1 MSDLISGENV
11 RLGVIGVG
19 NIGSMILDVLL
30 NTPEN
35 SRYLFFIYNRSPEK
49 MNKYSKLENV
59 RICRSAMEVYKE
71 AEFTFVC
78 VKPHQTESVYSEIRH
93 LPEESRV
100 LVSTAAGKT
109 LADIVDG
116 AKRTRVIR
124 IMPTITSRI
133 GVGMTAVAYSEV
145 IDEKTKAMFE
155 KIFRPFG
162 ELIEL
167 PEEKFD
173 AFTVLAS
180 SGPAFVA
187 FVLES
192 FIEGAINIGVNPDY
206 ARDIVLRTFEGSVK
220 FLERMSIEPSRL
232 KYMVSSPGGVTIRGL
247 FELEK
252 NAVKGAIMS
261 AIQEAYNKSRSLGG

>member
-1 MSDLISGENV
+1 ML
-11 RLGVIGVG
+11 
-19 NIGSMILDVLL
+19 LDVLMDAT
-30 NTPEN
+30 NGEQAF
-35 SRYLFFIYNRSPEK
+35 LFFIHNRSQEK
-49 MNKYSKLENV
+49 LRKYETLENV
-59 RICRSAMEVYKE
+59 RICRNSMEVYRE
-71 AEFTFVC
+71 SDFTFIC
-78 VKPHQTESVYSEIRH
+78 VKPQQTEAVYSEIRH

-109 LADIVDG
+109 LNDVIDG
-116 AKRTRVIR
+116 TKRTRVIR

-145 IDEKTKAMFE
+145 IDADTKTQFE
-155 KIFRPFG
+155 SIMKPFG
-162 ELIEL
+162 EMLEL

-187 FVLES
+187 FILES

-220 FLERMSIEPSRL
+220 FLERMSVEPSRL

-247 FELEK
+247 LELEK

-261 AIQEAYNKSRSLGG
+261 AIQEAFERSRSL